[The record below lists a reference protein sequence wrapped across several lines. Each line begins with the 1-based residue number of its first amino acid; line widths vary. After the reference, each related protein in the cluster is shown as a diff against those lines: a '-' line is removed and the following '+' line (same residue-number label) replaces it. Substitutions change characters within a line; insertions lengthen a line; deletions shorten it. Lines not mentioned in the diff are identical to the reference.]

1 MLLILKVE
9 QAHEGFLFSP
19 IEEKF
24 KVSGGTGKIVL
35 LRVPTLPHGS
45 YCKLVN
51 SKE

>member
-24 KVSGGTGKIVL
+24 KVSGGGDRKNCPIESSNSSTWIL
-35 LRVPTLPHGS
+35 L
-45 YCKLVN
+45 
-51 SKE
+51 